1 MPYVV
6 CPRCA
11 AHTYSAAAYWSTI
24 ERCSVCGAALPP
36 PRTAREGSRT
46 SWAHVQPPPLEPV
59 DTALRARRRLRAA
72 SARRSAVAHEI
83 AARATRAHGAVPTPP
98 L

>member
-1 MPYVV
+1 VPYVV

-11 AHTYSAAAYWSTI
+11 AHTYSAAAYWSTV
-24 ERCSVCGAALPP
+24 ERCGACGTLLPP

-46 SWAHVQPPPLEPV
+46 SWAHVQPPPAQPV
-59 DTALRARRRLRAA
+59 DTALRARRQLRAA
-72 SARRSAVAHEI
+72 RSRRSAVAHEI
-83 AARATRAHGAVPTPP
+83 ASRATRAHGSLTT